1 MGLGSASV
9 IGLADAR
16 EFAGQCRALVARGT
30 DPLDERMRQKQLKTL
45 EEASAVT
52 FEDCAKTLIEAKK
65 ISWRNQKHGAQWL
78 STLKAYA
85 FPHFGNLPVKSI
97 DTPLVLKALEPIW
110 VRKNHTA
117 VRVRE
122 RIEAILDSA
131 KVKGLR
137 QGENPARWR
146 GHLEFLLPKPS
157 KIRKVKHHPAL
168 SFLEIGAFVTSLRQQ
183 QSLAAR
189 ALEFLILTATRTS
202 ETICARWDEI
212 DVSSGVWI
220 IPPERIKAGREHR
233 IPFLKPNQGYIWGKK
248 MGLRTKPLSGFQ
260 LWAALGK

>member
-110 VRKNHTA
+110 ARKNHTA

-202 ETICARWDEI
+202 ETI
-212 DVSSGVWI
+212 
-220 IPPERIKAGREHR
+220 GREAPR
-233 IPFLKPNQGYIWGKK
+233 
-248 MGLRTKPLSGFQ
+248 
-260 LWAALGK
+260 